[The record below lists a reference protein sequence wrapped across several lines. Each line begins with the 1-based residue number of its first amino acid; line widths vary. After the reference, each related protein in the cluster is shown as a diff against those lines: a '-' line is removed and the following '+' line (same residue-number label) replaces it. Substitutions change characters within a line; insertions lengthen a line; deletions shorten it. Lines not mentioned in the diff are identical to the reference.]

1 MVYFCIGHTKTEE
14 LPQERS
20 MEGYIMAKR
29 RAKFDAAYKNNKT
42 PKESL
47 PDTEFAQEAVEE
59 EAIKGAN
66 RNSKKGYQNGRQ
78 E

>member
-1 MVYFCIGHTKTEE
+1 
-14 LPQERS
+14 
-20 MEGYIMAKR
+20 MAKR

-59 EAIKGAN
+59 QAIKGAN